1 MSEKEQSLMS
11 SLTELRIV
19 NGLLADLYTNTDSSN
34 QRVIQ
39 RISES
44 IYKVRTLLMELST
57 SRTTPEDGAITS
69 S

>member
-19 NGLLADLYTNTDSSN
+19 NGLLADLYMNTDSLN

-39 RISES
+39 RILES
-44 IYKVRTLLMELST
+44 IYKVRTQLMELST